1 MSTGALL
8 ELLLGIATFVAGV
21 WLYRK
26 RIRKDPDGPRR
37 YGSQSGTFVI
47 VISLILI
54 VDALTRAGAG
64 R

>member
-1 MSTGALL
+1 MSNGALL
-8 ELLLGIATFVAGV
+8 ELLAGIAIFAGGV
-21 WLYRK
+21 WLYAK

-47 VISLILI
+47 VIALIVI
-54 VDALTRAGAG
+54 VDALTRGGAG

>member
-37 YGSQSGTFVI
+37 YGSQAGTFVI
-47 VISLILI
+47 VIAAIII
-54 VDALTRAGAG
+54 VDALTRQGG
-64 R
+64 G

>member
-1 MSTGALL
+1 MSTGAIL
-8 ELLLGIATFVAGV
+8 ELLLGVATFGAGV
-21 WLYRK
+21 WLYMK
-26 RIRKDPDGPRR
+26 RVRKDPDGPRR

-47 VISLILI
+47 VVALIII